1 MFRLPFWR
9 VRCLIGSLEALRG
22 KPVIDLLA
30 NLVPLKAI
38 ALLNLAFE
46 LLATSIGDYEVIS
59 SEPFRPSFGRKKDCV
74 VRQRRTFVRVPL
86 KRKPLVMSAGRC
98 KQFDQP
104 LVEIDHYGE
113 LLTGCPTDHWQMA
126 TSSRRLWV

>member
-46 LLATSIGDYEVIS
+46 LLATSIGDNEVIEVIS
-59 SEPFRPSFGRKKDCV
+59 SEPFRPSFGRKIASLDNAERSCV
-74 VRQRRTFVRVPL
+74 FRL
-86 KRKPLVMSAGRC
+86 KESP
-98 KQFDQP
+98 
-104 LVEIDHYGE
+104 
-113 LLTGCPTDHWQMA
+113 
-126 TSSRRLWV
+126 

>member
-46 LLATSIGDYEVIS
+46 LLATSIGDNEVIS
-59 SEPFRPSFGRKKDCV
+59 SEPFRPSFGRKIASLDNAERSCV
-74 VRQRRTFVRVPL
+74 FRL
-86 KRKPLVMSAGRC
+86 KESP
-98 KQFDQP
+98 
-104 LVEIDHYGE
+104 
-113 LLTGCPTDHWQMA
+113 
-126 TSSRRLWV
+126 